1 MSSLGYNKIE
11 FKTQINS
18 FSNAQSVDLEIK
30 ICYNV
35 NTELKIGATDVNMGL
50 RFKIDQKWAKK
61 TVKELLLG
69 SGISVTLL
77 KKVKFG
83 GILLNG
89 NVVTVRAILS
99 VGDEVLVVTPE
110 EKSEGIPPMDIPLKI
125 AYEDEYILVVDKPK
139 NMPTHPSKGNNLPTL
154 ANAVMWHYGGNFV
167 FRSINRLD
175 RDTSGLVIIG
185 KNQLVAGK
193 LSESMKRGEFRK
205 FYECIVEGVPT
216 PSAGLIDEPIE
227 RECEGSIKRVVR
239 EDGKKALTEYTV
251 IETFENASKCLVR
264 LHTGRTHQ
272 IRVHMAHIGHPLVG
286 DFLYGNKDS
295 GDFHLR
301 CIKIDFPHP
310 ITKESLSISASD
322 SNQD

>member
-1 MSSLGYNKIE
+1 MK
-11 FKTQINS
+11 
-18 FSNAQSVDLEIK
+18 D
-30 ICYNV
+30 
-35 NTELKIGATDVNMGL
+35 L
-50 RFKIDQKWAKK
+50 RFRIDEKWAGK

-83 GILLNG
+83 GISLNG
-89 NVVTVRAILS
+89 ETVTVRAMLS
-99 VGDEVLVVTPE
+99 LGDEVRICSPK

-125 AYEDEYILVVDKPK
+125 VYEDEYLLALDKPR

-175 RDTSGLVIIG
+175 RDTSGLVIIA
-185 KNQLVAGK
+185 KDQITAGK

-205 FYECIVEGVPT
+205 YYECTVEGVPS
-216 PSAGLIDEPIE
+216 PSHGLIDAPIE
-227 RECEGSIKRVVR
+227 RECDGSIKRVVR
-239 EDGKKALTEYTV
+239 DGGKRALTEYTV
-251 IETFENASKCLVR
+251 TKASKESSDCLIR

-286 DFLYGNKDS
+286 DFLYGNEDS

-301 CIKIDFPHP
+301 CVRIDFPHP
-310 ITKESLSISASD
+310 ASGEPLSIITDKGAPKL
-322 SNQD
+322 